1 VDVNAAQPTPASQS
15 VEELTQPTPAS
26 QSVEE
31 LTQPTPASQS
41 VEELTQP
48 TPASQSVEEL
58 TQPTPASQSVEEFNS
73 FTDASRQRVRERT
86 QQSASRRRGTQ
97 TRGVIFTQEEVS
109 HLLDLVDEILPI
121 TARDWTN
128 IANTLNRAY
137 PQNNRT
143 AEGCR
148 RKFRKLCTRETPAG
162 TPLPPNVVRAR
173 AIETNIVRQRG
184 PISAAENVQGDADEQ
199 EPPPLLTR
207 TTLVPQ
213 PLSNDTF
220 TRFAELMMQ
229 RMEEDR
235 QNRLQRERERDEERR
250 EEQLRRD
257 EERREEQRR
266 RDEDRTERRA
276 LMAILQDL
284 QDVLSDYLHRN

>member
-1 VDVNAAQPTPASQS
+1 VDVNAA
-15 VEELTQPTPAS
+15 
-26 QSVEE
+26 
-31 LTQPTPASQS
+31 
-41 VEELTQP
+41 QP

-266 RDEDRTERRA
+266 RDEERREEQRRRDEDRTERRA